1 MEPLVSSK
9 IKQLDIISEQRRNT
23 SLSHRFHCIKKERK
37 MKKNIARKLHANVE
51 TFNDSYVS
59 FGCDDD
65 LDEQDYSSS
74 NDCDISDVT
83 PEDGGMKT
91 RRFDEMTTFENKT
104 ICLISRYPFWTAFRR
119 FLSHLHILS
128 GSTSDLPLERFI
140 SHLVLSVPVPKPGSQ
155 CILVPL
161 TCLAGPMVISMPP
174 TKDLP
179 LLDLSFQRLFSCL
192 DIPTVVTIVLG
203 FLTLEKKVSFDNV
216 YNIILLK
223 NSFHML

>member
-128 GSTSDLPLERFI
+128 RSTIAVSSGMFFLTIDASP
-140 SHLVLSVPVPKPGSQ
+140 SSQ
-155 CILVPL
+155 PSSCI
-161 TCLAGPMVISMPP
+161 P
-174 TKDLP
+174 TKIAPGNSRQDMNGSVNLGTYGAHKSNGNSNERKSSQTSETREGY
-179 LLDLSFQRLFSCL
+179 D
-192 DIPTVVTIVLG
+192 DITITCEWG
-203 FLTLEKKVSFDNV
+203 TKID
-216 YNIILLK
+216 
-223 NSFHML
+223 